1 MRSPRW
7 APHVSHN
14 IIQHACIP
22 YEAYISVW
30 GCLGVFGG
38 VWEPSCD
45 LTPSDSVPASDGPKT
60 TSRAPNTSKPS
71 QAPPKVCICTVQHP
85 MRDVWCLGVQWGT
98 LWHVRGSRAGPSGRI
113 GGLDQI
119 PEKQF
124 SGHRSRKRNP
134 KMKSDYIHR
143 SGLPRALHFRSQI
156 DFCTTLRCSSS
167 KCAIWRTWARKG

>member
-7 APHVSHN
+7 APHASHN
-14 IIQHACIP
+14 IIQHAYTP

-71 QAPPKVCICTVQHP
+71 QTPPKVCICTVQHP

-98 LWHVRGSRAGPSGRI
+98 LWHGRGSRAGPSGRI

-134 KMKSDYIHR
+134 K
-143 SGLPRALHFRSQI
+143 
-156 DFCTTLRCSSS
+156 
-167 KCAIWRTWARKG
+167 